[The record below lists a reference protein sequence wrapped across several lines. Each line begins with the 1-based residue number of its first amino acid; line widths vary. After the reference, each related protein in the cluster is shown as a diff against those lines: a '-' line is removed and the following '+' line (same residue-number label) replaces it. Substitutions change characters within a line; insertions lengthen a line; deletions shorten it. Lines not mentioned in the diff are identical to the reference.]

1 MQNASEL
8 PEIESTAGAGAASGQ
23 GPVLQG
29 VIDMT
34 PNLNSDTYNKLVQ
47 ALGTDAIA
55 DDTKRQPRPYERFLT
70 KAEREALTQVNVARI
85 LEQLEFTSERLQGAM
100 HRIGYLE
107 SQSEAMQDQL
117 AFLPDFRARAAR
129 AIVLERQNW
138 ELKDIIEQRNL
149 QLVKRE
155 RMLADKNEQI
165 SILEKLLA
173 AHRKHLDMVE
183 KDLEALENNP
193 WVRFWAW
200 FSGTPLPRR

>member
-8 PEIESTAGAGAASGQ
+8 PEIEA
-23 GPVLQG
+23 PQG

-34 PNLNSDTYNKLVQ
+34 PNLSSDTYNRIVQ
-47 ALGTDAIA
+47 ALGPESATA
-55 DDTKRQPRPYERFLT
+55 DGAKRQTRPYERFLT
-70 KAEREALTQVNVARI
+70 KAERDALTQVNIAQV
-85 LEQLEFTSERLQGAM
+85 LDQLEFTSDRLQGAM

-107 SQSEAMQDQL
+107 SQNEALQDQVS
-117 AFLPDFRARAAR
+117 FLPDFRAKAAR

-138 ELKDIIEQRNL
+138 ELKDVIEQRNL
-149 QLVKRE
+149 QLRRRE
-155 RMLADKNEQI
+155 KMLADKNEQI

-183 KDLEALENNP
+183 KDLEALETNP

-200 FSGTPLPRR
+200 FSGSPLPHR

>member
-8 PEIESTAGAGAASGQ
+8 PEIEA
-23 GPVLQG
+23 PQG

-34 PNLNSDTYNKLVQ
+34 PNLSSDTYHRLVQ
-47 ALGTDAIA
+47 ALGPESATA
-55 DDTKRQPRPYERFLT
+55 DGAKRQTRPYERFLT
-70 KAEREALTQVNVARI
+70 KAERDALTQVNIAQV
-85 LEQLEFTSERLQGAM
+85 LDQLEFTSDRLQGAM

-107 SQSEAMQDQL
+107 SQNETLQDQVS
-117 AFLPDFRARAAR
+117 FLPDFRAKAAR

-138 ELKDIIEQRNL
+138 ELKDVIEQRNL
-149 QLVKRE
+149 QLLRRE
-155 RMLADKNEQI
+155 KMLCDKNEQI

-200 FSGTPLPRR
+200 FSGSPLPHR